1 MNAIKNDEIRHNAAD
16 LLSEYRGLYDLYK
29 DLNFINSGM
38 KFEMFKRYIMICGL
52 KEISLI
58 SKGAAN
64 RAYEMYMNIQIKK
77 CLGDKANGN
86 NK

>member
-1 MNAIKNDEIRHNAAD
+1 MNIAYIRHRAAA

-29 DLNFINSGM
+29 DLKFINSGIE
-38 KFEMFKRYIMICGL
+38 FEMFKRYIMICGL

-64 RAYEMYMNIQIKK
+64 RAYEMYMDIQIKK
-77 CLGDKANGN
+77 CMGERANGN
-86 NK
+86 IK